1 MVKNNRE
8 SSDSKENNTPI
19 LKPEIDYSPKK
30 LTLSQQILYG
40 LTMIAIVLLVLGLL
54 CWYEFSV
61 K

>member
-1 MVKNNRE
+1 MVKHNRE

-30 LTLSQQILYG
+30 LTLSEQILYG
-40 LTMIAIVLLVLGLL
+40 LKMTAIVVIILGLL